1 MLTIKQLRKKIER
14 TDAKIIEKLAE
25 RQELS
30 KKIGQL
36 KLEEGRAIIDLSQEK
51 QLFEFYNSLS
61 EKNQLQQD
69 FVHKLFKIIIAYSRM
84 VQKK

>member
-69 FVHKLFKIIIAYSRM
+69 FVHKLFKNHDVASP
-84 VQKK
+84 